1 MPVNQNLSN
10 FSDIAF
16 QTAFIIYAVALI
28 LSLMYY
34 GRLNGV
40 INSRREVKAAKADST
55 KATGAYASG
64 TYAEANSG
72 SESTGT
78 AGTGTAG
85 VLVDD
90 ANGSDDSST
99 KSYSQ
104 LKEDLAKSESKL
116 DRLGG
121 MTNSL
126 LWVGLVLHLA
136 SIVLRGLAVARFPMG
151 NLYEYMLAITF
162 GAMLVMM
169 VAMQRKE
176 WRTLW
181 PWILTPLLALMFYGS
196 TELYAESAPVVPALQ
211 SNWLPIH
218 VTIVSLGGS
227 LGIVS
232 GIASVLH
239 LIRRS
244 QPKGKEKGFMG
255 AIAKPL
261 PAEKKLDQLA
271 YRVAVVTLPV
281 FGLGIVLGAI
291 WAEAAWGRFWGW
303 DPKETVSFA
312 TWILYAA
319 YLHARA
325 TPSWAKFAP
334 WINIVALVT
343 MIFNLF
349 FINMVVSGL
358 HSYAGLN

>member
-1 MPVNQNLSN
+1 MPVNQNLSS

-16 QTAFIIYAVALI
+16 QTAFVIYAVALV
-28 LSLMYY
+28 LSLVYY

-40 INSRREVKAAKADST
+40 INARRERAEAEANAQKAKATVSADSS
-55 KATGAYASG
+55 AYASG
-64 TYAEANSG
+64 IGSTDVLDGEPADADADSAIRDAES
-72 SESTGT
+72 
-78 AGTGTAG
+78 
-85 VLVDD
+85 
-90 ANGSDDSST
+90 
-99 KSYSQ
+99 
-104 LKEDLAKSESKL
+104 DLAAQETKL
-116 DRLGG
+116 DRIGG
-121 MTNSL
+121 MTQSL
-126 LWVGLVLHLA
+126 LWVALVLHLA
-136 SIVLRGLAVARFPMG
+136 SIVLRGVAVNRFPLG
-151 NLYEYMLAITF
+151 NLYEYMMMITF
-162 GAMLVMM
+162 GAMLAIMI
-169 VAMQRKE
+169 AMQRKE

-181 PWILTPLLALMFYGS
+181 PWVLTPLLALMFYGS
-196 TELYAESAPVVPALQ
+196 TKLYAESAPVVPALQ
-211 SNWLPIH
+211 SYWLPVH

-232 GIASVLH
+232 GIGSVLH
-239 LIRRS
+239 LLRRW
-244 QPKGKEKGFMG
+244 QPKGQEHGFFG
-255 AIAKPL
+255 VIAKPL
-261 PAEKKLDQLA
+261 PSAKKLDQMA

-281 FGLGIVLGAI
+281 LGLGIVLGAI

-334 WINIVALVT
+334 WINIIALAT

>member
-16 QTAFIIYAVALI
+16 QTAFVVYAVALV
-28 LSLMYY
+28 LSLIYY

-40 INSRREVKAAKADST
+40 IDARRQHSEAKAAASKAKAIVAANGSAAGSSDIVEDDASGVDST
-55 KATGAYASG
+55 SRPIG
-64 TYAEANSG
+64 NG
-72 SESTGT
+72 SESDI
-78 AGTGTAG
+78 AA
-85 VLVDD
+85 
-90 ANGSDDSST
+90 
-99 KSYSQ
+99 Q
-104 LKEDLAKSESKL
+104 ESKV

-121 MTNSL
+121 MTQSL
-126 LWVGLVLHLA
+126 LWVALVLHLA
-136 SIVLRGLAVARFPMG
+136 SIVLRGLAVNRFPLG
-151 NLYEYMLAITF
+151 NLYEYMMMITF
-162 GAMLVMM
+162 GAMLAVMI
-169 VAMQRKE
+169 AMQRKE

-181 PWILTPLLALMFYGS
+181 PWLLTPMLALMFYGS
-196 TELYAESAPVVPALQ
+196 TKLYAESAPVVPALQ
-211 SNWLPIH
+211 SYWLPVH

-232 GIASVLH
+232 GIGSVLH
-239 LIRRS
+239 LLRRS
-244 QPKGKEKGFMG
+244 QPKGQEKGFFG
-255 AIAKPL
+255 AMAKPL
-261 PAEKKLDQLA
+261 PSEKKLDQMA
-271 YRVAVVTLPV
+271 YRVAVVTLPTL
-281 FGLGIVLGAI
+281 GLGIVLGAI

-334 WINIVALVT
+334 WINIVALAT

>member
-16 QTAFIIYAVALI
+16 QTAFVVYAVALVF
-28 LSLMYY
+28 SLVYY

-40 INSRREVKAAKADST
+40 ITARRERAEAQAKTREHSTANVKAT
-55 KATGAYASG
+55 ASVAAQG
-64 TYAEANSG
+64 G
-72 SESTGT
+72 
-78 AGTGTAG
+78 
-85 VLVDD
+85 
-90 ANGSDDSST
+90 DSS
-99 KSYSQ
+99 
-104 LKEDLAKSESKL
+104 DALAVDEAANETSTSVSASDIAAQESKV

-126 LWVGLVLHLA
+126 LWVALALHLA
-136 SIVLRGLAVARFPMG
+136 SIVLRGLAVNRFPLG
-151 NLYEYMLAITF
+151 NLYEYMMMITF
-162 GAMLVMM
+162 GAMVAVMI
-169 VAMQRKE
+169 AMQRKE

-181 PWILTPLLALMFYGS
+181 PWVLTPLLALMFYGS
-196 TELYAESAPVVPALQ
+196 TKLYAESAPVVPALQ
-211 SNWLPIH
+211 SYWLPVH

-232 GIASVLH
+232 GIGSILH
-239 LIRRS
+239 LLRRA
-244 QPKGKEKGFMG
+244 QPKGKEKGFFG
-255 AIAKPL
+255 TVAKPL
-261 PAEKKLDQLA
+261 PSAKKLDQMA

-281 FGLGIVLGAI
+281 LGLGIVLGAI

-334 WINIVALVT
+334 WINIIALAT

>member
-1 MPVNQNLSN
+1 MPVNQNLSS

-16 QTAFIIYAVALI
+16 QTAFVIYAVALV
-28 LSLMYY
+28 LSLVYY

-40 INSRREVKAAKADST
+40 INARRERAEAQANAQKAKATVSADSS
-55 KATGAYASG
+55 AYASG
-64 TYAEANSG
+64 IGSTDVLDGEPADADADSAIRDAES
-72 SESTGT
+72 
-78 AGTGTAG
+78 
-85 VLVDD
+85 
-90 ANGSDDSST
+90 
-99 KSYSQ
+99 
-104 LKEDLAKSESKL
+104 DLAAQETKL
-116 DRLGG
+116 DRIGG
-121 MTNSL
+121 MTQSL
-126 LWVGLVLHLA
+126 LWVALVLHLA
-136 SIVLRGLAVARFPMG
+136 SIVLRGMAVNRFPLG
-151 NLYEYMLAITF
+151 NLYEYMMMITF
-162 GAMLVMM
+162 GAMLAIMI
-169 VAMQRKE
+169 AMQRKE

-181 PWILTPLLALMFYGS
+181 PWVLTPLLALMFYGS
-196 TELYAESAPVVPALQ
+196 TKLYAESAPVVPALQ
-211 SNWLPIH
+211 SYWLPVH

-232 GIASVLH
+232 GIGSVLH
-239 LIRRS
+239 LLRRW
-244 QPKGKEKGFMG
+244 QPKGQEHGFFG
-255 AIAKPL
+255 VIAKPL
-261 PAEKKLDQLA
+261 PSAKKLDQMA

-281 FGLGIVLGAI
+281 LGLGIVLGAI

-334 WINIVALVT
+334 WINIIALAT

>member
-1 MPVNQNLSN
+1 MPVNQNLSS

-16 QTAFIIYAVALI
+16 QTAFVIYAVALV
-28 LSLMYY
+28 LSLVYY

-40 INSRREVKAAKADST
+40 INARRERAEAQANAQKVKATVSADSS
-55 KATGAYASG
+55 AHASG
-64 TYAEANSG
+64 IGSTDVLDGEPADADADSAIRDAES
-72 SESTGT
+72 
-78 AGTGTAG
+78 
-85 VLVDD
+85 
-90 ANGSDDSST
+90 
-99 KSYSQ
+99 
-104 LKEDLAKSESKL
+104 DLAAQETKL
-116 DRLGG
+116 DRIGG
-121 MTNSL
+121 MTQSL
-126 LWVGLVLHLA
+126 LWVALVLHLA
-136 SIVLRGLAVARFPMG
+136 SIVLRGMAVNRFPLG
-151 NLYEYMLAITF
+151 NLYEYMMMITF
-162 GAMLVMM
+162 GAMLAIMI
-169 VAMQRKE
+169 AMQRKE

-181 PWILTPLLALMFYGS
+181 PWVLTPLLALMFYGS
-196 TELYAESAPVVPALQ
+196 TKLYAESAPVVPALQ
-211 SNWLPIH
+211 SYWLPVH

-232 GIASVLH
+232 GIGSVLH
-239 LIRRS
+239 LLRRW
-244 QPKGKEKGFMG
+244 QPKGQEHGFFG
-255 AIAKPL
+255 AMAKPL
-261 PAEKKLDQLA
+261 PSAKKLDQMA

-281 FGLGIVLGAI
+281 LGLGIVLGAI

-334 WINIVALVT
+334 WINIIALAT

>member
-1 MPVNQNLSN
+1 MPVNQNLSS

-16 QTAFIIYAVALI
+16 QTAFVIYAVALV
-28 LSLMYY
+28 LSLVYY

-40 INSRREVKAAKADST
+40 INARRERAEAQANAQKAKATVSADSS
-55 KATGAYASG
+55 AYASG
-64 TYAEANSG
+64 IGSTDVLDGEPADADADSAIRDAES
-72 SESTGT
+72 
-78 AGTGTAG
+78 
-85 VLVDD
+85 
-90 ANGSDDSST
+90 
-99 KSYSQ
+99 
-104 LKEDLAKSESKL
+104 DLAAQETKL
-116 DRLGG
+116 DRIGG
-121 MTNSL
+121 MTQSL
-126 LWVGLVLHLA
+126 LWVALVLHLA
-136 SIVLRGLAVARFPMG
+136 SIVLRGVAVNRFPLG
-151 NLYEYMLAITF
+151 NLYEYMMMITF
-162 GAMLVMM
+162 GAMLAIMI
-169 VAMQRKE
+169 AMQRKE

-181 PWILTPLLALMFYGS
+181 PWVLTPLLALMFYGS
-196 TELYAESAPVVPALQ
+196 TKLYAESAPVVPALQ
-211 SNWLPIH
+211 SYWLPVH

-232 GIASVLH
+232 GIGSVLH
-239 LIRRS
+239 LLRRW
-244 QPKGKEKGFMG
+244 QTKGQEHGFFG
-255 AIAKPL
+255 AMAKPL
-261 PAEKKLDQLA
+261 PSAKKLDQMA

-281 FGLGIVLGAI
+281 LGLGIVLGAI

-334 WINIVALVT
+334 WINIIALAT

>member
-16 QTAFIIYAVALI
+16 QTAFVVYAVALV
-28 LSLMYY
+28 LSLIYY

-40 INSRREVKAAKADST
+40 IDARRQHSEAKAAASKAKATVAANGSAAGSSDIVEDDASGVDST
-55 KATGAYASG
+55 SRPIG
-64 TYAEANSG
+64 NG
-72 SESTGT
+72 SESDI
-78 AGTGTAG
+78 AA
-85 VLVDD
+85 
-90 ANGSDDSST
+90 
-99 KSYSQ
+99 Q
-104 LKEDLAKSESKL
+104 ESKV

-121 MTNSL
+121 MTQSL
-126 LWVGLVLHLA
+126 LWVALVLHLA
-136 SIVLRGLAVARFPMG
+136 SIVLRGLAVNRFPLG
-151 NLYEYMLAITF
+151 NLYEYMMMITF
-162 GAMLVMM
+162 GAMLAVMI
-169 VAMQRKE
+169 AMQRKE

-181 PWILTPLLALMFYGS
+181 PWLLTPMLALMFYGS
-196 TELYAESAPVVPALQ
+196 TKLYAESAPVVPALQ
-211 SNWLPIH
+211 SYWLPVH

-239 LIRRS
+239 LLRRS
-244 QPKGKEKGFMG
+244 QPKGQEKGFFG
-255 AIAKPL
+255 AMAKPL
-261 PAEKKLDQLA
+261 PSEKKLDQMA
-271 YRVAVVTLPV
+271 YRVAVVTLPTL
-281 FGLGIVLGAI
+281 GLGIVLGAI

-334 WINIVALVT
+334 WINIVALAT

>member
-16 QTAFIIYAVALI
+16 QTAFVVYAVALV
-28 LSLMYY
+28 LSLIYY

-40 INSRREVKAAKADST
+40 IDARRQHSEAKAVASKA
-55 KATGAYASG
+55 KATVA
-64 TYAEANSG
+64 
-72 SESTGT
+72 
-78 AGTGTAG
+78 
-85 VLVDD
+85 
-90 ANGSDDSST
+90 ANGSVGSSDIVEDDASGVDST
-99 KSYSQ
+99 STPVGN
-104 LKEDLAKSESKL
+104 ETESDIAAQQSKV

-121 MTNSL
+121 MTQSL
-126 LWVGLVLHLA
+126 LWVALVLHLA
-136 SIVLRGLAVARFPMG
+136 SIVLRGLAVNRFPLG
-151 NLYEYMLAITF
+151 NLYEYMIMITF
-162 GAMLVMM
+162 GAMLAVMI
-169 VAMQRKE
+169 AMQRKE

-181 PWILTPLLALMFYGS
+181 PWLLTPMLALMFYGS
-196 TELYAESAPVVPALQ
+196 TKLYAESAPVVPALQ
-211 SNWLPIH
+211 SYWLPVH

-232 GIASVLH
+232 GIGSVLH
-239 LIRRS
+239 LLRRS
-244 QPKGKEKGFMG
+244 QPKGQEKGFFG
-255 AIAKPL
+255 AMAKPL
-261 PAEKKLDQLA
+261 PSEKKLDQMA
-271 YRVAVVTLPV
+271 YRVAVVTLPTL
-281 FGLGIVLGAI
+281 GLGIVLGAI

-334 WINIVALVT
+334 WINIVALAT

>member
-16 QTAFIIYAVALI
+16 QTAFVVYAVALVF
-28 LSLMYY
+28 SLIYY

-40 INSRREVKAAKADST
+40 IDSRRQLKEAQSESKAKATVAAGAGSGLVEDDAPGVDSSNKAAKNETESDI
-55 KATGAYASG
+55 ASQ
-64 TYAEANSG
+64 EAK
-72 SESTGT
+72 
-78 AGTGTAG
+78 
-85 VLVDD
+85 V
-90 ANGSDDSST
+90 
-99 KSYSQ
+99 
-104 LKEDLAKSESKL
+104 

-126 LWVGLVLHLA
+126 LWVALVLHLA
-136 SIVLRGLAVARFPMG
+136 SIVLRGLAVNRFPLG
-151 NLYEYMLAITF
+151 NLYEYMMMITF
-162 GAMLVMM
+162 GAMLAVMI
-169 VAMQRKE
+169 AMQRKE

-196 TELYAESAPVVPALQ
+196 TKLYAESAPVVPALQ
-211 SNWLPIH
+211 SYWLPVH

-232 GIASVLH
+232 GIGSILH
-239 LIRRS
+239 LLRRW
-244 QPKGKEKGFMG
+244 QPKGEEKGFFG
-255 AIAKPL
+255 ALAKPL
-261 PAEKKLDQLA
+261 PSDKKLDQMA

-281 FGLGIVLGAI
+281 LGLGIVLGAI

-319 YLHARA
+319 YQHARA

-334 WINIVALVT
+334 WINIIALAT

>member
-16 QTAFIIYAVALI
+16 QTAFVVYAVALVF
-28 LSLMYY
+28 SLVYY

-40 INSRREVKAAKADST
+40 ITARREHAEAQAETREDSKASVKAT
-55 KATGAYASG
+55 ASVAAQG
-64 TYAEANSG
+64 G
-72 SESTGT
+72 
-78 AGTGTAG
+78 
-85 VLVDD
+85 
-90 ANGSDDSST
+90 DSS
-99 KSYSQ
+99 
-104 LKEDLAKSESKL
+104 DALAVDEAANETSTSVSASDIAAQESKV

-126 LWVGLVLHLA
+126 LWVALALHLA
-136 SIVLRGLAVARFPMG
+136 SIVLRGLAVNRFPLG
-151 NLYEYMLAITF
+151 NLYEYMLMITF
-162 GAMLVMM
+162 GAMVAVMI
-169 VAMQRKE
+169 AMQRKE

-181 PWILTPLLALMFYGS
+181 PWVLTPLLALMFYGS
-196 TELYAESAPVVPALQ
+196 TKLYAESAPVVPALQ
-211 SNWLPIH
+211 SYWLPVH

-232 GIASVLH
+232 GIGSILH
-239 LIRRS
+239 LLRRA
-244 QPKGKEKGFMG
+244 QPKGKEKGFFG
-255 AIAKPL
+255 TVAKPL
-261 PAEKKLDQLA
+261 PSAKKLDQMA

-281 FGLGIVLGAI
+281 LGLGIVLGAI

-334 WINIVALVT
+334 WINIIALAT

>member
-1 MPVNQNLSN
+1 MPVNQNLSS

-16 QTAFIIYAVALI
+16 QTAFVIYAVALV
-28 LSLMYY
+28 LSLVYY

-40 INSRREVKAAKADST
+40 INARRERAEAQANAQKAKATVSADSS
-55 KATGAYASG
+55 AYASG
-64 TYAEANSG
+64 IGSTDVLDGEPADADADSAIRDAES
-72 SESTGT
+72 
-78 AGTGTAG
+78 
-85 VLVDD
+85 
-90 ANGSDDSST
+90 
-99 KSYSQ
+99 
-104 LKEDLAKSESKL
+104 DLAAQETKL
-116 DRLGG
+116 DRIGG
-121 MTNSL
+121 MTQSL
-126 LWVGLVLHLA
+126 LWVALVLHLA
-136 SIVLRGLAVARFPMG
+136 SIVLRGVAVNRFPLG
-151 NLYEYMLAITF
+151 NLYEYMMMITF
-162 GAMLVMM
+162 GAMLAIMI
-169 VAMQRKE
+169 AMQRKE

-181 PWILTPLLALMFYGS
+181 PWVLTPLLALMFYGS
-196 TELYAESAPVVPALQ
+196 TKLYAESAPVVPALQ
-211 SNWLPIH
+211 SYWLPVH

-232 GIASVLH
+232 GIGSVLH
-239 LIRRS
+239 LLRRW
-244 QPKGKEKGFMG
+244 QPKGQEHGFFG
-255 AIAKPL
+255 AMAKPL
-261 PAEKKLDQLA
+261 PSAKKLDQMA

-281 FGLGIVLGAI
+281 LGLGIVLGAI

-334 WINIVALVT
+334 WINIIALAT

>member
-1 MPVNQNLSN
+1 MPVNQNLSS

-16 QTAFIIYAVALI
+16 QTAFVIYAVALV
-28 LSLMYY
+28 LSLVYY

-40 INSRREVKAAKADST
+40 INARRERAEAQANAQKAKATVSADSS
-55 KATGAYASG
+55 AYASG
-64 TYAEANSG
+64 IGSTDVLDGEPADADADSAIRDAES
-72 SESTGT
+72 
-78 AGTGTAG
+78 
-85 VLVDD
+85 
-90 ANGSDDSST
+90 
-99 KSYSQ
+99 
-104 LKEDLAKSESKL
+104 DLAAQETKL
-116 DRLGG
+116 DRIGG
-121 MTNSL
+121 MTQAL
-126 LWVGLVLHLA
+126 LWVALVLHLA
-136 SIVLRGLAVARFPMG
+136 SIVLRGVAVNRFPLG
-151 NLYEYMLAITF
+151 NLYEYMMMITF
-162 GAMLVMM
+162 GAMLAIMI
-169 VAMQRKE
+169 AMQRKE

-181 PWILTPLLALMFYGS
+181 PWVLTLLLALMFYGS
-196 TELYAESAPVVPALQ
+196 TKLYAESAPVVPALQ
-211 SNWLPIH
+211 SYWLPVH

-232 GIASVLH
+232 GIGSVLH
-239 LIRRS
+239 LLRRW
-244 QPKGKEKGFMG
+244 QPKGKEHGFFG
-255 AIAKPL
+255 AVAKPL
-261 PAEKKLDQLA
+261 PSAKKLDQLA
-271 YRVAVVTLPV
+271 YRVAVVTLPTL
-281 FGLGIVLGAI
+281 GLGIVLGAI

-334 WINIVALVT
+334 WINIIALAT

>member
-1 MPVNQNLSN
+1 MPVNQNLSS

-16 QTAFIIYAVALI
+16 QTAFVIYAVALV
-28 LSLMYY
+28 LSLVYY

-40 INSRREVKAAKADST
+40 INARRERAEAEANAQKAKATVSADSS
-55 KATGAYASG
+55 AYASG
-64 TYAEANSG
+64 IGSTDVLDGEPADADADSAIRDAES
-72 SESTGT
+72 
-78 AGTGTAG
+78 
-85 VLVDD
+85 
-90 ANGSDDSST
+90 
-99 KSYSQ
+99 
-104 LKEDLAKSESKL
+104 DLAAQETKL
-116 DRLGG
+116 DRIGG
-121 MTNSL
+121 MTQSL
-126 LWVGLVLHLA
+126 LWVALVLHLA
-136 SIVLRGLAVARFPMG
+136 SIVLRGVAVNRFPLG
-151 NLYEYMLAITF
+151 NLYEYMMMITF
-162 GAMLVMM
+162 GAMLAIMI
-169 VAMQRKE
+169 AMQRKE

-181 PWILTPLLALMFYGS
+181 PWVLTPLLALMFYGS
-196 TELYAESAPVVPALQ
+196 TKLYAESAPVVPALQ
-211 SNWLPIH
+211 SYWLPVH

-232 GIASVLH
+232 GIGSVLH
-239 LIRRS
+239 LLRRW
-244 QPKGKEKGFMG
+244 QPKGQEHGFFG
-255 AIAKPL
+255 AMAKPL
-261 PAEKKLDQLA
+261 PSAKKLDQMA

-281 FGLGIVLGAI
+281 LGLGIVLGAI

-334 WINIVALVT
+334 WINIIALAT

>member
-1 MPVNQNLSN
+1 MPVNQNLSS

-16 QTAFIIYAVALI
+16 QTAFVVYAVALI
-28 LSLMYY
+28 LSLIYY

-40 INSRREVKAAKADST
+40 IDARRQRSEATANAKKLKASVAANGAAGADSVST
-55 KATGAYASG
+55 VDSADIVEDDAPGVDSSGKAVA
-64 TYAEANSG
+64 
-72 SESTGT
+72 SESE
-78 AGTGTAG
+78 
-85 VLVDD
+85 
-90 ANGSDDSST
+90 SDIAT
-99 KSYSQ
+99 Q
-104 LKEDLAKSESKL
+104 ESKV

-121 MTNSL
+121 MTQSL
-126 LWVGLVLHLA
+126 LWVAIALHLA
-136 SIVLRGLAVARFPMG
+136 SIVLRGLAVNRFPLG
-151 NLYEYMLAITF
+151 NLYEYMLTITF
-162 GAMLVMM
+162 GALLAMM
-169 VAMQRKE
+169 IAMQRKE

-181 PWILTPLLALMFYGS
+181 PWVLTPLLALMFYGS

-211 SNWLPIH
+211 SYWLPVH

-232 GIASVLH
+232 GIGSVLH
-239 LIRRS
+239 LLRRW
-244 QPKGKEKGFMG
+244 QPKGKEHGFFG
-255 AIAKPL
+255 AVAKPL
-261 PAEKKLDQLA
+261 PSAKKLDQLA
-271 YRVAVVTLPV
+271 YRVAVVTLPTL
-281 FGLGIVLGAI
+281 GLGIVLGAI

-312 TWILYAA
+312 SWILYAA

-334 WINIVALVT
+334 WINVVALST

-349 FINMVVSGL
+349 FINLVVSGL

>member
-1 MPVNQNLSN
+1 MPVNQNLSS

-16 QTAFIIYAVALI
+16 QTAFVIYAVALV
-28 LSLMYY
+28 LSLVYY

-40 INSRREVKAAKADST
+40 INARRERAEAQANAQKAKATVSADSS
-55 KATGAYASG
+55 AYASG
-64 TYAEANSG
+64 IGSTDVLDGEPADADADSAIRDAES
-72 SESTGT
+72 
-78 AGTGTAG
+78 
-85 VLVDD
+85 
-90 ANGSDDSST
+90 
-99 KSYSQ
+99 
-104 LKEDLAKSESKL
+104 DLAAQETKL
-116 DRLGG
+116 DRIGG
-121 MTNSL
+121 MTQSL
-126 LWVGLVLHLA
+126 LWVALVLHLA
-136 SIVLRGLAVARFPMG
+136 SIVLRGMAVNRFPLG
-151 NLYEYMLAITF
+151 NLYEYMMMITF
-162 GAMLVMM
+162 GAMLAIMI
-169 VAMQRKE
+169 AMQRKE

-181 PWILTPLLALMFYGS
+181 PWVLTPLLALMFYGS
-196 TELYAESAPVVPALQ
+196 TKLYAESAPVVPALQ
-211 SNWLPIH
+211 SYWLPVH

-232 GIASVLH
+232 GIGSVLH
-239 LIRRS
+239 LLRRW
-244 QPKGKEKGFMG
+244 QPKGQEHGFFG
-255 AIAKPL
+255 AMAKPL
-261 PAEKKLDQLA
+261 PSAKKLDQMA

-281 FGLGIVLGAI
+281 LGLGIVLGAI

-334 WINIVALVT
+334 WINIIALAT